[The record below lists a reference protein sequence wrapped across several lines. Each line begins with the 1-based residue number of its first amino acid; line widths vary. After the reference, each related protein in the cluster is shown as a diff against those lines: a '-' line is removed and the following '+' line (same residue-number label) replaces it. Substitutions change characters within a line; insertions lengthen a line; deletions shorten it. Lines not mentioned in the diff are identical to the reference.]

1 MMLSHLAW
9 PYYQACITNSQS
21 QIFCLHFVAFT
32 RETFCDVQMPLSAA
46 CGCVQAVGLSALTT
60 GSCGAGIGIRRACV
74 LVGSQKTLPIAVT
87 VLNGLA
93 PQIGG
98 SVGLAVIPCVVSHLV
113 QIVMD
118 SMLVSQ
124 WLKQDANMSGLKSS
138 RLPRMA
144 T

>member
-1 MMLSHLAW
+1 MCSHGPTMHRL
-9 PYYQACITNSQS
+9 PDTHCTRD
-21 QIFCLHFVAFT
+21 CLY
-32 RETFCDVQMPLSAA
+32 
-46 CGCVQAVGLSALTT
+46 
-60 GSCGAGIGIRRACV
+60 GAGEDIRRACV

-93 PQIGG
+93 PQMGG

-124 WLKQDANMSGLKSS
+124 WLKQDANKPGQQDPALRLK
-138 RLPRMA
+138 A
-144 T
+144 V

>member
-1 MMLSHLAW
+1 MHRH
-9 PYYQACITNSQS
+9 PDTQFTPN
-21 QIFCLHFVAFT
+21 CLY
-32 RETFCDVQMPLSAA
+32 
-46 CGCVQAVGLSALTT
+46 
-60 GSCGAGIGIRRACV
+60 GAGKGIRRACV

-93 PQIGG
+93 PQLGG

-124 WLKQDANMSGLKSS
+124 WLKQDANKSGHRYTVAKTQGNTRGADTSDNQ
-138 RLPRMA
+138 
-144 T
+144 

>member
-1 MMLSHLAW
+1 MPLLSSTLLLSILFISHLVLCNACE
-9 PYYQACITNSQS
+9 YVQALT
-21 QIFCLHFVAFT
+21 CLHLLLDTHCA
-32 RETFCDVQMPLSAA
+32 CDCLH
-46 CGCVQAVGLSALTT
+46 
-60 GSCGAGIGIRRACV
+60 GAGQGIRRACV

-93 PQIGG
+93 PQMGG

-124 WLKQDANMSGLKSS
+124 WLKQDANSSGQQDIALSHK
-138 RLPRMA
+138 A
-144 T
+144 A

>member
-1 MMLSHLAW
+1 MSTH
-9 PYYQACITNSQS
+9 CISYAYLLLVFVCCVGCG
-21 QIFCLHFVAFT
+21 QILLWLC
-32 RETFCDVQMPLSAA
+32 QN
-46 CGCVQAVGLSALTT
+46 TT
-60 GSCGAGIGIRRACV
+60 VSFLVDAGVGIRRACI

-124 WLKQDANMSGLKSS
+124 WLKHDAESS
-138 RLPRMA
+138 SFAPKA
-144 T
+144 S

>member
-1 MMLSHLAW
+1 MDSSD
-9 PYYQACITNSQS
+9 I
-21 QIFCLHFVAFT
+21 
-32 RETFCDVQMPLSAA
+32 
-46 CGCVQAVGLSALTT
+46 GCTLDFW
-60 GSCGAGIGIRRACV
+60 CGAGVGIRRACV

-118 SMLVSQ
+118 SMLVSR
-124 WLKQDANMSGLKSS
+124 WLKQDANISGHQNLALRPK
-138 RLPRMA
+138 A
-144 T
+144 A

>member
-1 MMLSHLAW
+1 M
-9 PYYQACITNSQS
+9 
-21 QIFCLHFVAFT
+21 CLPSLLWLGWDTLVSILVA
-32 RETFCDVQMPLSAA
+32 
-46 CGCVQAVGLSALTT
+46 
-60 GSCGAGIGIRRACV
+60 AGVGIRRACV

-124 WLKQDANMSGLKSS
+124 WLKHDSNKPDQQSSALKSKAS
-138 RLPRMA
+138 
-144 T
+144 